1 MLRTIECLSRYE
13 IERQFFIRE
22 PYALIS
28 IRRPGTGFA
37 KPLCKHRCLDCC
49 HLMLHEW
56 DVDFDDGLC
65 RLVRLSVRQSL
76 KLVEFAL
83 RNRDRCSR
91 VIIQSEESSSQLAAI
106 SETLAAWLD
115 IPLLRS
121 SDWKT
126 AEADATTT
134 LQMAISGHQLMH
146 SL

>member
-28 IRRPGTGFA
+28 IRRPGTGFV
-37 KPLCKHRCLDCC
+37 KPLCKHRCLEVC

-56 DVDFDDGLC
+56 DVDFDDGRC

-76 KLVEFAL
+76 KLVEFVL
-83 RNRDRCSR
+83 RNRARCSR
-91 VIIQSEESSSQLAAI
+91 VIIQSEESSSQLTAI
-106 SETLAAWLD
+106 SETLAASLD
-115 IPLLRS
+115 IPLLQT

-126 AEADATTT
+126 VDADATTT
-134 LQMAISGHQLMH
+134 LQMAISGHRLMH

>member
-28 IRRPGTGFA
+28 IRRPGTGFV
-37 KPLCKHRCLDCC
+37 KPLCKPRCLECC

-56 DVDFDDGLC
+56 DVDVDDGLC

-91 VIIQSEESSSQLAAI
+91 VIIQSEESSSQLTAI
-106 SETLAAWLD
+106 SETLASWLD
-115 IPLLRS
+115 IPLLRAP
-121 SDWKT
+121 DWKT
-126 AEADATTT
+126 VDADATTT
-134 LQMAISGHQLMH
+134 LQMAISGHQLME

>member
-13 IERQFFIRE
+13 VERQFFVRE

-28 IRRPGTGFA
+28 IRRPGNRFV
-37 KPLCKHRCLDCC
+37 KPLCKHRCLECC

-56 DVDFDDGLC
+56 DVDVDDGRC
-65 RLVRLSVRQSL
+65 RIVKLSVRQSL

-83 RNRDRCSR
+83 RNRDCCSR
-91 VIIQSEESSSQLAAI
+91 VIIQSEEPSSQLTAI

-121 SDWKT
+121 SDWK
-126 AEADATTT
+126 AADADATTT
-134 LQMAISGHQLMH
+134 LQMAISGHQLMQ
-146 SL
+146 SF